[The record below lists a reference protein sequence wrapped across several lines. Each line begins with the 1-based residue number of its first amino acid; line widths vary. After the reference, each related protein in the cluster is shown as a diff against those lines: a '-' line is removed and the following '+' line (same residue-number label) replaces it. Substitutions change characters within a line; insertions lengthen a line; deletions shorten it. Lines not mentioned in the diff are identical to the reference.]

1 MFKGMSM
8 NYSFKKFFT
17 LIVLKWLLEFRII
30 VNYNSLTKIEN
41 TFNPLYNVQT
51 VDRCRIQYSKIIQNS
66 ITLGLNERRSM
77 LSQKTRVLTMTS
89 CKISEKRVM
98 ALFSYSGNHEQRLSF
113 ADDVSHCSPRSIQQE
128 IGFHRKVL

>member
-77 LSQKTRVLTMTS
+77 LS
-89 CKISEKRVM
+89 
-98 ALFSYSGNHEQRLSF
+98 
-113 ADDVSHCSPRSIQQE
+113 
-128 IGFHRKVL
+128 